1 MLLHCEMERLL
12 LSNTVPV
19 VLTLCPL
26 CLASRATRREVAA
39 GNTDRVLVRASAIK
53 DTLWVPSPTEA
64 TLWDTHLTMED
75 TRSWIL

>member
-19 VLTLCPL
+19 VLTL